1 MVLHIYSCLCQ
12 RLDSLVAPCA
22 ASNRILL
29 GTFNYTTYDDIYVTH
44 DRGIVKKE
52 RKQAEAEKGK
62 SRPAKA
68 DRDTMFQ

>member
-1 MVLHIYSCLCQ
+1 MVLHVYSCLCQ

-52 RKQAEAEKGK
+52 RKKERKKE
-62 SRPAKA
+62 SRRRQRKVKA
-68 DRDTMFQ
+68 GQPR